1 MNKIYKVIW
10 NATLSAW
17 VAVSELAK
25 GKTKSSKI
33 TGSVGAVV
41 AIVGAISFSPDAF
54 AGGYSAG
61 GGNINAACS
70 STSTTTGQTGAIAI
84 GGGSQAPCASQPYAT
99 AIGNNAQ
106 AASRGSIAIG
116 SGAYANSNENTL
128 DGKGAVAI
136 GNDAVAMGKNSFALG
151 AQASVLEDNTVSFGH
166 ANGDAKYVGGVANG
180 TWTDD
185 RFMRVA
191 NIANGYK
198 NNDAVNVSQIKP
210 LATALGTTVDATTGV
225 VAPPSYTITKTDG
238 TSYAAVNT
246 VPAALTNLNS
256 EITKAITFAGNTV
269 TSANKLGS
277 TLNITGTGST
287 AGSYTGN
294 NLKTSVSGSTV
305 SIQMAEAPVFTGTV
319 TAGNLATGGTLSVTG
334 VSNLNGGANLNSQKI
349 TNVAAGTATGDAVNF
364 GQLTTTNQ
372 NVSNLTTT
380 VTNQGNQIT
389 TNTSNIATNTSD
401 ISTLKGG
408 FNLQTNGKNS
418 GAIKAGDTVD
428 IGVATPADTNLT
440 ATKTGNNVAFALSKD
455 LNLTSVT
462 TGNTV
467 INNAGVT
474 ADKVTVGTVV
484 VDKTAGINAGG
495 KKITNVAAGDIS
507 TAGSTDAVNGGQLF
521 TTNQNVSNLTTT
533 VTNQGTDI
541 STLKGGFNL
550 QTNGKNSGAI
560 KAGDTVDIGVAT
572 PADTNL
578 TATKTGNN
586 VAFALSKDLNL
597 TSVTTGN
604 TVINSAGVTADKV
617 TVGTV
622 VLDKTTGINA
632 GGKKIT
638 NVAAGDTSTAASTD
652 AVNGGQLFTTNQNVA
667 KNTSDISTLNTT
679 VTNQGNQI
687 TTNTSNIATNTSDI
701 STLKGG
707 FNLQTNGKN
716 SGAIKAGDTVDI
728 GVATPADT
736 NLTATKTGNNV
747 AFALSKDLNLTSVTT
762 GNTVINTAGI
772 TADKVTVGT
781 VVVDKTTG
789 INAGGKKITN
799 VAAGDISTAGSTDA
813 VNGGQLFTTNQN
825 VSNLTTTVT
834 NQGNDISTLKGGFN
848 LQSNGKNSG
857 AIKAGDTVDIGV
869 ATPADTNLTATKT
882 GNNVAFAL
890 SKDLNLTS
898 VTTGNTVINNAGVTA
913 DKLTVGTVVVD
924 KTAGI
929 NAGGK
934 KITNVAAGDISTAA
948 STDAVNG
955 GQLFTTNQ
963 NVSNLTTTVTNQGNQ
978 ITTNTS
984 NIATNTSDI
993 STLKGGF
1000 NLQTNGKNSG
1010 AIKAGDTVDIGV
1022 ATPADTNL
1030 TATKTGNN
1038 VAFALSKDLNLT
1050 SVTTGNTVINNAGV
1064 TADKLTVGT
1073 VVVDKTAGINAG
1085 GKKITNVAAGDIST
1099 AGSTDAVNGGQLF
1112 TTNQNVA
1119 KNTSD
1124 ISTLNTT
1131 VTNQGN
1137 QITTNTSDI
1146 STLKGGFNLQ
1156 TNGKNSGAIK
1166 AGDTVDI
1173 GVATP
1178 ADTNLTATKTGNNVA
1193 FALSKDLNLT
1203 SVTTGNTVINTAGIT
1218 ADKVTVGTVVVDKTT
1233 GINAGGKKITN
1244 VAAGDI
1250 SAATSTDAV
1259 NGGQLFTTNQNVAKN
1274 TSDISTLNTTV
1285 TNQGNQITTNTSNIA
1300 TNTSDSSTLKG
1311 GFNLQTNGKNSG
1323 AIKAGDTVD
1332 IGVATPADTNLTAT
1346 KTGNNVA
1353 FALSKDLNLTSVTTG
1368 NTVINTAGVTADK
1381 VTVGNV
1387 VIDKTTNKISGVE
1400 AGTDTK
1406 DVVNKGQLDALA
1418 GQQTATDNS
1427 AVKYDNATTKDK
1439 VTLGGGAA
1447 GTTLTN
1453 VKAGDVSANSTDAI
1467 NGSQLYTTNQ
1477 NVAQN
1482 SKDIATNTSNIATN
1496 TSNIATNTSDI
1507 TTLKGG
1513 FNLQTNGKNSGAIKA
1528 GDTVDIG
1535 VATPA
1540 DTNLTATKT
1549 GNNVAFA
1556 LSKDL
1561 NLTSVTTGNTV
1572 INTAGITA
1580 DKVTV
1585 GNVVIDKTTNKISG
1599 VEAGTDTKML

>member
-1 MNKIYKVIW
+1 
-10 NATLSAW
+10 
-17 VAVSELAK
+17 
-25 GKTKSSKI
+25 
-33 TGSVGAVV
+33 
-41 AIVGAISFSPDAF
+41 F
-54 AGGYSAG
+54 
-61 GGNINAACS
+61 
-70 STSTTTGQTGAIAI
+70 
-84 GGGSQAPCASQPYAT
+84 
-99 AIGNNAQ
+99 
-106 AASRGSIAIG
+106 
-116 SGAYANSNENTL
+116 
-128 DGKGAVAI
+128 
-136 GNDAVAMGKNSFALG
+136 
-151 AQASVLEDNTVSFGH
+151 
-166 ANGDAKYVGGVANG
+166 
-180 TWTDD
+180 
-185 RFMRVA
+185 
-191 NIANGYK
+191 
-198 NNDAVNVSQIKP
+198 
-210 LATALGTTVDATTGV
+210 
-225 VAPPSYTITKTDG
+225 
-238 TSYAAVNT
+238 
-246 VPAALTNLNS
+246 
-256 EITKAITFAGNTV
+256 
-269 TSANKLGS
+269 
-277 TLNITGTGST
+277 
-287 AGSYTGN
+287 
-294 NLKTSVSGSTV
+294 
-305 SIQMAEAPVFTGTV
+305 
-319 TAGNLATGGTLSVTG
+319 
-334 VSNLNGGANLNSQKI
+334 
-349 TNVAAGTATGDAVNF
+349 
-364 GQLTTTNQ
+364 TTNQ
-372 NVSNLTTT
+372 NVAKNTSDISTLNTT

-389 TNTSNIATNTSD
+389 TNTSNIATNTSDISTLKGGFNLQTNGKNGGAIKAGDTVDIGVATPADTNLTATKTGNNVAFALSKDLNLTSVTTGNTVINNAGVTADKVTVGTVVVDKTTGINAFTTNQNVAKNTSDISTLNTTVTNQGNQITTNTSD

-484 VDKTAGINAGG
+484 VDKTTGINAGG

-507 TAGSTDAVNGGQLF
+507 A
-521 TTNQNVSNLTTT
+521 
-533 VTNQGTDI
+533 
-541 STLKGGFNL
+541 
-550 QTNGKNSGAI
+550 
-560 KAGDTVDIGVAT
+560 AT
-572 PADTNL
+572 
-578 TATKTGNN
+578 
-586 VAFALSKDLNL
+586 
-597 TSVTTGN
+597 
-604 TVINSAGVTADKV
+604 
-617 TVGTV
+617 
-622 VLDKTTGINA
+622 
-632 GGKKIT
+632 
-638 NVAAGDTSTAASTD
+638 STD

-762 GNTVINTAGI
+762 GNTVINNAGV

-799 VAAGDISTAGSTDA
+799 VAAGDISTAASTDA

-913 DKLTVGTVVVD
+913 DK
-924 KTAGI
+924 
-929 NAGGK
+929 
-934 KITNVAAGDISTAA
+934 
-948 STDAVNG
+948 
-955 GQLFTTNQ
+955 
-963 NVSNLTTTVTNQGNQ
+963 
-978 ITTNTS
+978 
-984 NIATNTSDI
+984 
-993 STLKGGF
+993 
-1000 NLQTNGKNSG
+1000 
-1010 AIKAGDTVDIGV
+1010 
-1022 ATPADTNL
+1022 
-1030 TATKTGNN
+1030 
-1038 VAFALSKDLNLT
+1038 
-1050 SVTTGNTVINNAGV
+1050 
-1064 TADKLTVGT
+1064 
-1073 VVVDKTAGINAG
+1073 
-1085 GKKITNVAAGDIST
+1085 
-1099 AGSTDAVNGGQLF
+1099 
-1112 TTNQNVA
+1112 
-1119 KNTSD
+1119 
-1124 ISTLNTT
+1124 
-1131 VTNQGN
+1131 
-1137 QITTNTSDI
+1137 
-1146 STLKGGFNLQ
+1146 
-1156 TNGKNSGAIK
+1156 
-1166 AGDTVDI
+1166 
-1173 GVATP
+1173 
-1178 ADTNLTATKTGNNVA
+1178 
-1193 FALSKDLNLT
+1193 
-1203 SVTTGNTVINTAGIT
+1203 
-1218 ADKVTVGTVVVDKTT
+1218 VTVGTVVVDKTT

-1285 TNQGNQITTNTSNIA
+1285 TNQGNQITTNTSDI
-1300 TNTSDSSTLKG
+1300 STLKG
-1311 GFNLQTNGKNSG
+1311 GFNLQTNGQNSG
-1323 AIKAGDTVD
+1323 AIKAGDTID

-1368 NTVINTAGVTADK
+1368 NTVINNAGVTTDK

-1439 VTLGGGAA
+1439 VTLGGGAT

-1513 FNLQTNGKNSGAIKA
+1513 FNLQTNGQNSGAIKA

-1561 NLTSVTTGNTV
+1561 NLTSITVNDGINGTNGSTVIGKDGISVKDGSGNTIAGV
-1572 INTAGITA
+1572 DNTALTVKDGSGNTETSINKAINTLNASQGET
-1580 DKVTV
+1580 DKFAVKY
-1585 GNVVIDKTTNKISG
+1585 DKN
-1599 VEAGTDTKML
+1599 A

>member
-25 GKTKSSKI
+25 GKTKSSKT

-41 AIVGAISFSPDAF
+41 AIVGAISFSPDVL

-61 GGNINAACS
+61 GGNINAACNN
-70 STSTTTGQTGAIAI
+70 TSTTTGQTGAIAI

-151 AQASVLEDNTVSFGH
+151 AQASVVEDNTVSFGH
-166 ANGDAKYVGGVANG
+166 ANGDAKFVGGVASG

-185 RFMRVA
+185 RFIRVA

-210 LATALGTTVDATTGV
+210 LATALGTTVDATTGI
-225 VAPPSYTITKTDG
+225 VAPPSYIITKTDG

-246 VPAALTNLNS
+246 VPAALTNLNN
-256 EITKAITFAGNTV
+256 EITKAITFAGNTG

-319 TAGNLATGGTLSVTG
+319 TAGNLATGGALSVTG

-389 TNTSNIATNTSD
+389 TNTSD

-408 FNLQTNGKNS
+408 FNLQTNGKNT

-467 INNAGVT
+467 INTAGVS

-484 VDKTAGINAGG
+484 V
-495 KKITNVAAGDIS
+495 
-507 TAGSTDAVNGGQLF
+507 
-521 TTNQNVSNLTTT
+521 
-533 VTNQGTDI
+533 
-541 STLKGGFNL
+541 
-550 QTNGKNSGAI
+550 
-560 KAGDTVDIGVAT
+560 
-572 PADTNL
+572 
-578 TATKTGNN
+578 
-586 VAFALSKDLNL
+586 
-597 TSVTTGN
+597 
-604 TVINSAGVTADKV
+604 
-617 TVGTV
+617 
-622 VLDKTTGINA
+622 DKTTGINA

-638 NVAAGDTSTAASTD
+638 NVAAGDISAATSTD

-762 GNTVINTAGI
+762 GNTVINTAG
-772 TADKVTVGT
+772 
-781 VVVDKTTG
+781 
-789 INAGGKKITN
+789 
-799 VAAGDISTAGSTDA
+799 
-813 VNGGQLFTTNQN
+813 
-825 VSNLTTTVT
+825 VS
-834 NQGNDISTLKGGFN
+834 
-848 LQSNGKNSG
+848 
-857 AIKAGDTVDIGV
+857 
-869 ATPADTNLTATKT
+869 
-882 GNNVAFAL
+882 
-890 SKDLNLTS
+890 
-898 VTTGNTVINNAGVTA
+898 
-913 DKLTVGTVVVD
+913 
-924 KTAGI
+924 
-929 NAGGK
+929 
-934 KITNVAAGDISTAA
+934 
-948 STDAVNG
+948 
-955 GQLFTTNQ
+955 
-963 NVSNLTTTVTNQGNQ
+963 
-978 ITTNTS
+978 
-984 NIATNTSDI
+984 
-993 STLKGGF
+993 
-1000 NLQTNGKNSG
+1000 
-1010 AIKAGDTVDIGV
+1010 
-1022 ATPADTNL
+1022 
-1030 TATKTGNN
+1030 
-1038 VAFALSKDLNLT
+1038 
-1050 SVTTGNTVINNAGV
+1050 
-1064 TADKLTVGT
+1064 
-1073 VVVDKTAGINAG
+1073 
-1085 GKKITNVAAGDIST
+1085 
-1099 AGSTDAVNGGQLF
+1099 
-1112 TTNQNVA
+1112 
-1119 KNTSD
+1119 
-1124 ISTLNTT
+1124 
-1131 VTNQGN
+1131 
-1137 QITTNTSDI
+1137 
-1146 STLKGGFNLQ
+1146 
-1156 TNGKNSGAIK
+1156 
-1166 AGDTVDI
+1166 
-1173 GVATP
+1173 
-1178 ADTNLTATKTGNNVA
+1178 
-1193 FALSKDLNLT
+1193 
-1203 SVTTGNTVINTAGIT
+1203 

-1300 TNTSDSSTLKG
+1300 TNTS
-1311 GFNLQTNGKNSG
+1311 
-1323 AIKAGDTVD
+1323 
-1332 IGVATPADTNLTAT
+1332 
-1346 KTGNNVA
+1346 
-1353 FALSKDLNLTSVTTG
+1353 
-1368 NTVINTAGVTADK
+1368 
-1381 VTVGNV
+1381 
-1387 VIDKTTNKISGVE
+1387 
-1400 AGTDTK
+1400 
-1406 DVVNKGQLDALA
+1406 
-1418 GQQTATDNS
+1418 
-1427 AVKYDNATTKDK
+1427 
-1439 VTLGGGAA
+1439 
-1447 GTTLTN
+1447 
-1453 VKAGDVSANSTDAI
+1453 
-1467 NGSQLYTTNQ
+1467 
-1477 NVAQN
+1477 
-1482 SKDIATNTSNIATN
+1482 NIATN
-1496 TSNIATNTSDI
+1496 TTDI

-1572 INTAGITA
+1572 INNTGVSADKVTVGTVVVDKTTGINAGGKKITNVAAGDISAATSTDAVNGGQLFTTNQNVAKNTSDISTLNTTVTNQGNQITTNTSNIATNTSNIATNTTDITTLKGGFNLQTNGKNSGAIKAGDTVDIGVATPADTNLTATKTGNNVAFALSKDLNLTSVTTGNTVINNTGVSA

-1599 VEAGTDTKML
+1599 VEAGTDAKDVVNKGQLDALAGQQTATDNSAVKYDNATTKDKVTLGGGATGTTLTNVKAGDVSANSTDAINGSQLYTTNQNVAQNSKDIATNTSNIATNTSNIATNTSDITTLKGGF